1 MQTTLMWKHIF
12 LSAYMLSPTKIH
24 AGIKKTAGIQWQ
36 KIFSKCCNW
45 IYWNKYYLL
54 TNEWGIQNWIKN
66 IINLEKIFCT
76 IFQFFKI
83 IVKGKNKKK
92 AQNTQVWQID
102 GCGGKMGTKQ
112 DWKSFQGCDS
122 CKSLHSLYIRM
133 FFCRN
138 FFSYFA
144 RK

>member
-1 MQTTLMWKHIF
+1 M
-12 LSAYMLSPTKIH
+12 
-24 AGIKKTAGIQWQ
+24 
-36 KIFSKCCNW
+36 
-45 IYWNKYYLL
+45 
-54 TNEWGIQNWIKN
+54 
-66 IINLEKIFCT
+66 EKIFCT

-133 FFCRN
+133 FFLPK
-138 FFSYFA
+138 FFFLLCAKIMKLFSAPKNVAKWKSFDFA
-144 RK
+144 NRKINHLEVSFHFLHFFKKEGNPYYKYISFLLANSLIRFPK